1 MEICRMNRPLD
12 PDRTNLSLHALAVAV
27 WGACLGFWL
36 LAVVLAPLGRPNE
49 AAQSAE
55 QELSWLTGFYPVP
68 PWQITLQKWMYVA
81 QCVACP
87 LLAWLA
93 LRVGRRFAG
102 IACAVAVGLFIPA
115 IAYTYRGVFDGR
127 PNILAFVGAALAL
140 TIPWLH
146 RLVRRRNDA
155 PPESPLH
162 DVGKQPACTSMQAI
176 GGAVVLVAALVFL
189 LVPRDVPAYADT
201 LAGETH
207 LASYCFG
214 PALALRDPAKVPGLD
229 FESHYGVG
237 HVYCFSF
244 LGGTDY
250 HAMLCHYVWFVI
262 AVLMVYF
269 LGMYGMLLD
278 CLRSPRAALLGCAVF
293 LTVSMEG
300 LSYRWPS
307 AWPVRFPLLFP
318 FIGLASRSELCGRQW
333 LAVIAAGACAGLA
346 FFWQTDV
353 GLAFAVAGTLYYA
366 ALTVRQ
372 RAGQARGPLFLA
384 STGATIVLAMAIAFG
399 PRTLSVQ
406 FYGRL
411 LEPIFEYASGFGWAA
426 MRWGFGWG
434 YLYNVVAPLVAL
446 ATIGLC
452 LARVRPGTERPNR
465 HVGMLLIASLLG
477 MLMLFKWVNRA
488 LDNAWWMN
496 APALLLVLFWWLR
509 AAVSP
514 LAEYLQSRQPAIA
527 RRLGDVRPA
536 TLAGTLISASVLGVV
551 IVASLFHN
559 PHGLSGYST
568 SPLVRMTEFTRG
580 MPTYANGV
588 LAMVGKVKTPDE
600 LTVPIDRADL
610 ELIRRH
616 SSPDTAVALLSLHDW
631 VYLAEARRV
640 PTFFWVPVCYTHT
653 HANIERVS
661 ANLRQAPQVFVERN
675 TLQQLRKLQPVLHD
689 RLTSTLREYF
699 LRYDD
704 SGAALD
710 RYVRKTVVAADTALK

>member
-1 MEICRMNRPLD
+1 MHRSLD
-12 PDRTNLSLHALAVAV
+12 PHRANLSLHALAVAV
-27 WGACLGFWL
+27 WGACVGFWL
-36 LAVVLAPLGRPNE
+36 IAVVLAPLGRPAE
-49 AAQSAE
+49 GAQSAE
-55 QELSWLTGFYPVP
+55 QDLSWLTGFYPVP
-68 PWQITLQKWMYVA
+68 PWQITLQKWMYVT

-93 LRVGRRFAG
+93 LRVGRRLAG
-102 IACAVAVGLFIPA
+102 SACAVAIGLFVPA
-115 IAYTYRGVFDGR
+115 IAYTYRGVVDGR
-127 PNILAFVGAALAL
+127 PNIVAFLGAALAL

-146 RLVRRRNDA
+146 HCIWRRGAA
-155 PPESPLH
+155 PAPLLLQDTPEQPVCTPLR
-162 DVGKQPACTSMQAI
+162 AL
-176 GGAVVLVAALVFL
+176 GGAVLLVGVLVFL

-229 FESHYGVG
+229 FESHYGAG
-237 HVYCFSF
+237 HVFCFSF

-269 LGMYGMLLD
+269 LGMYGTLLD

-318 FIGLASRSELCGRQW
+318 FIGLASRPELCGRKW
-333 LAVIAAGACAGLA
+333 LAVVAAGACAGMA

-353 GLAFAVAGTLYYA
+353 GLAFAVAGTLYFA

-372 RAGQARGPLFLA
+372 RSGLARVPLFLA

-399 PRTLSVQ
+399 PRTLSIH
-406 FYGRL
+406 FYSRL

-452 LARVRPGTERPNR
+452 LARVRPGNERPNR
-465 HVGMLLIASLLG
+465 HVRVLLIASVLG

-509 AAVSP
+509 AAVGP
-514 LAEYLQSRQPAIA
+514 LTGYLQSRQPMIA
-527 RRLGDVRPA
+527 QRLGGVRPA
-536 TLAGTLISASVLGVV
+536 TLAGTLISASVLGVAV
-551 IVASLFHN
+551 VASVFHN

-580 MPTYANGV
+580 MPTYANGL
-588 LAMVGKVKTPDE
+588 LAMVGKVKSLDE
-600 LTVPIDRADL
+600 LTVPIDRADID
-610 ELIRRH
+610 LIRRH
-616 SSPDTAVALLSLHDW
+616 SSPDSAVALLSLHDW

-640 PTFFWVPVCYTHT
+640 PSFFWVPVYYTHT
-653 HANIERVS
+653 YANIERVS

-675 TLQQLRKLQPVLHD
+675 TLENLRKLQPVLHGQ
-689 RLTSTLREYF
+689 LTSTLREYF
-699 LRYDD
+699 LRCDD

-710 RYVRKTVVAADTALK
+710 RYVRKMVEVADTAPSR